1 MKGRLHYIAA
11 LLLLIHATSFLVP
24 ASLLV
29 QKLYVAHEMQENLEL
44 SELETLSVQKTDVH
58 WNFGSTECM
67 INGRYFD
74 VRLAIEKNNTWI
86 LQGLFDDKET
96 EIGNRIAASS
106 LPLEEER
113 ASLIYKFTQFAF
125 EDLPVSAPPK
135 DFSLKRLHLG
145 QLETV
150 RPENPYFLVSS
161 PPPKV

>member
-29 QKLYVAHEMQENLEL
+29 QKICVAHEMQENLEL
-44 SELETLSVQKTDVH
+44 SELETLSVQKTEVR
-58 WNFGSTECM
+58 WNVGSTECI

-74 VRLAIEKNNTWI
+74 VRSAIEKNNIWI

-106 LPLEEER
+106 MPLEEER
-113 ASLIYKFTQFAF
+113 ASLIYKFIQFAF
-125 EDLPVSAPPK
+125 EDLPVTAPSK
-135 DFSLKRLHLG
+135 DHSLRQLHLG
-145 QLETV
+145 QFEIFY
-150 RPENPYFLVSS
+150 PEDPYFLVSS